1 MKRYD
6 HGGDVYSGNVR
17 IDFSVNTNPLGVSE
31 RVKKALWD
39 NMRNF
44 GAYPD
49 IECRDLRRAIA
60 GRENVSEDNI
70 ICSNGAAEM
79 IYAAVRAVMPK
90 KALLPAPSFSEYERA
105 LGSVN
110 CEIKYYDLKEEN
122 SFRIESDFPDSLH
135 DIDMAFVC
143 NPNNPTGSIADRD
156 IIEAAVEK
164 CRKNGIVFV
173 TDECFADLAGA
184 YSMKGKTPVIKAFTK
199 TYALAGLR
207 LGYMIGESDFLDNIK
222 SQLPPWNVSSAA
234 QTAGV
239 AALEDSAY
247 LERSVKLIEKER
259 AFLTCSLGKLGF
271 KVFKSDAN
279 FILIKGGEGVKE
291 KLQKRGILIRNCD
304 NFRNLDG
311 HFYRIAVKTHAENA
325 ELIREL
331 GDTCG

>member
-1 MKRYD
+1 MKRCD
-6 HGGDVYSGNVR
+6 HGGDVYSDNVR

-31 RVKKALWD
+31 NVKKAVRD
-39 NMRNF
+39 SMRNF
-44 GAYPD
+44 GVYPD
-49 IECRDLRRAIA
+49 IECRELRRAIA
-60 GRENVSEDNI
+60 EREAVSEDNI

-90 KALLPAPSFSEYERA
+90 KALLPAPFFSEYERA

-122 SFRIESDFPDSLH
+122 GFRIESDFPDSLH
-135 DIDMAFVC
+135 DIDMVFIC
-143 NPNNPTGSIADRD
+143 NPNNPTGSVADRD
-156 IIEAAVEK
+156 ILEAAADK
-164 CRKNGIVFV
+164 CRKNGIVCV
-173 TDECFADLAGA
+173 TDECFADLARA

-207 LGYMIGESDFLDNIK
+207 LGYMIGETDFLDNIRNH
-222 SQLPPWNVSSAA
+222 LPPWNVSCAA

-239 AALEDSAY
+239 AALEDGAY
-247 LERSVKLIEKER
+247 LEKSVKLIEEER
-259 AFLTCSLGKLGF
+259 AFLTCSLGELGF

-279 FILIKGGEGVKE
+279 FILIKGREGVKE
-291 KLQKRGILIRNCD
+291 RLQKRGILIRSCD

-311 HFYRIAVKTHAENA
+311 HFYRIAVKTREENM

-331 GDTCG
+331 GDICG